1 MVDEKKYGHIE
12 IKNVSKRYI
21 NLAGEENDA
30 VDNVSLDIKPG
41 EFVSFMGPSGC
52 GKTTLLRII
61 AGLLK
66 PDEGQLYLDGEE
78 IKGPGYERG
87 LVFQNPELFEWL
99 NVEQNVAFGLK
110 ARKVYK
116 EQKENVQKYIDMVG
130 LNGFEKALPHH
141 LSGGMQQRTAF
152 ARALINHPKV
162 LLLDEPTASLDVE
175 TSNKF
180 CQTLKQLK
188 GGPAAKDG
196 KKRTFLMI
204 THRLEEAK
212 FLADKILMIEAGH
225 IVEYTDC
232 ETFFT
237 HPQTQRAAEF
247 LKAQAL

>member
-1 MVDEKKYGHIE
+1 M
-12 IKNVSKRYI
+12 
-21 NLAGEENDA
+21 EEASISQDI
-30 VDNVSLDIKPG
+30 LDTP
-41 EFVSFMGPSGC
+41 
-52 GKTTLLRII
+52 
-61 AGLLK
+61 AQ
-66 PDEGQLYLDGEE
+66 D
-78 IKGPGYERG
+78 
-87 LVFQNPELFEWL
+87 
-99 NVEQNVAFGLK
+99 
-110 ARKVYK
+110 
-116 EQKENVQKYIDMVG
+116 
-130 LNGFEKALPHH
+130 
-141 LSGGMQQRTAF
+141 LSGGQQQRVGI
-152 ARALINHPKV
+152 ARVLLMRSPV